1 MKGVSR
7 EHDGVSVSGR
17 ETAQLR
23 LDLIRADQGS
33 VEDALVLG
41 ELGDRRSC
49 SRAGRAALPIER
61 YPLNPA
67 AGDQQREPDEVAAG
81 GATGGAGEG
90 TVGLRPAARAVA
102 QVLLEEIAV
111 HAWKL
116 SGSNLPSAAP
126 AW

>member
-1 MKGVSR
+1 MKGVGR

-41 ELGDRRSC
+41 ELGYRCSC
-49 SRAGRAALPIER
+49 SRAGGAALLLKR
-61 YPLNPA
+61 DPLDLA
-67 AGDQQREPDEVAAG
+67 AGNQQREPDEVAAG

-90 TVGLRPAARAVA
+90 TVGFRPPARAVA
-102 QVLLEEIAV
+102 
-111 HAWKL
+111 
-116 SGSNLPSAAP
+116 
-126 AW
+126 

>member
-7 EHDGVSVSGR
+7 EDGSVSVSGR

-23 LDLIRADQGS
+23 LDFIRADQGS
-33 VEDALVLG
+33 AEDALVLG

-49 SRAGRAALPIER
+49 SRAGGTALLLER
-61 YPLNPA
+61 DPLDLA
-67 AGDQQREPDEVAAG
+67 AGNQQREPDEVAAG

-90 TVGLRPAARAVA
+90 TVGFRPAARAVA